1 MITPILPPSTQKQ
14 SNPDNNPKCG
24 TGNGRMVWK
33 KKKLLYNTAQSQ
45 QFQYENSAV
54 QFTIS
59 MMMMMPT
66 PQTTQQPWRAEEE
79 PERRRRVG

>member
-1 MITPILPPSTQKQ
+1 
-14 SNPDNNPKCG
+14 
-24 TGNGRMVWK
+24 MVEWYE

-66 PQTTQQPWRAEEE
+66 PQTTQLNPWRAEEE
-79 PERRRRVG
+79 PERRCRVG